1 MQRRQS
7 LWRSTTKACRKSFAE
22 MVRASPLSPPMRSS
36 APVRHS
42 IASAEVFSS
51 ASSTPS
57 TIWEK
62 GSSVAALQMVPLSE
76 R

>member
-1 MQRRQS
+1 
-7 LWRSTTKACRKSFAE
+7 

-62 GSSVAALQMVPLSE
+62 GSSAAALQMVPLSE

>member
-1 MQRRQS
+1 
-7 LWRSTTKACRKSFAE
+7 

-51 ASSTPS
+51 ASSDALDDLG
-57 TIWEK
+57 K
-62 GSSVAALQMVPLSE
+62 GSSAAALQMVPLSE